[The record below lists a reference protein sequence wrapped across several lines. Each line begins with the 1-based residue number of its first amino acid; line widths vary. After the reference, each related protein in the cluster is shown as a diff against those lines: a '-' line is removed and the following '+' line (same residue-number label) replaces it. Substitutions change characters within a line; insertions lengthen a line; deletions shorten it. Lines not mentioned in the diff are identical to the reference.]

1 MLILSYREVTTRYGL
16 TDNDIRTWLEA
27 GLFEP
32 AAAPEAVHV
41 ADPDELPPLARLHH
55 ELGLSA
61 EALDLV
67 AALRRR
73 LLAAQAALAQ
83 ERAHSQQ
90 LEAFVKGP
98 TSEWISVNE

>member
-1 MLILSYREVTTRYGL
+1 MLILSYREVTARYGL
-16 TDNDIRTWLEA
+16 TDHDIRTWLEA

-32 AAAPEAVHV
+32 ATAPEAVQV

-73 LLAAQAALAQ
+73 LLVAQAALAQ
-83 ERAHSQQ
+83 ERAHSRQ
-90 LEAFVKGP
+90 LETFVRG
-98 TSEWISVNE
+98 EGNE